1 MFLDNVSETD
11 SKDVN
16 DMVDTDNI
24 DKEMSFETDWYQY
37 ESDNEPTYEESVVED
52 EQIVEP
58 KEVKID
64 YTTVDDPALQ
74 PNIKIFQ
81 YAKKKGV
88 SREALDGII
97 GMVNN
102 HMKAYCSEAPL
113 LYSHYKSKER
123 LTKRFPVKSKA
134 LDVCKN
140 GCMLYDKNA
149 QIDEKCSNSKC
160 EGNKIDAKNMMYL
173 PLIDQPALLV
183 NDKETF
189 RLLKSP
195 RKNEKWPN
203 VLYGAF
209 DGAFG
214 EKLPKAYSKKKR
226 TDWSS
231 TLVYSLMASKSS
243 KMASTHSN
251 FTQRPDNQRFLLA
264 WATIVAKG
272 LKKKAATPHRSF
284 RSRSDQIKQV
294 PEILHEDPDLATQ
307 TVARKAASIVQQA
320 FKPGAAVFS
329 FPEDLFSFRQ
339 ATYYAIQGQIGVLK
353 GVKCLSMYIYFC

>member
-1 MFLDNVSETD
+1 MESSHIHFTEFNSVSSACNTDNAQLAVCSLVSTGSPTGPTAPSSPPSGGSGIRRRSISPQKEPPLEYANVGHLPKRLKHSSLSSSAFFEQCYNHLMMLLWINNQGHKARNAMFLDNVSETD

-74 PNIKIFQ
+74 PSIKIFQ

-88 SREALDGII
+88 SREALDDII

-123 LTKRFPVKSKA
+123 LTMRFPVKSKA

-140 GCMLYDKNA
+140 GCMLYDENA

-160 EGNKIDAKNMMYL
+160 EGNKIDAKNTMYL
-173 PLIDQPALLV
+173 PLICQPALLV

-189 RLLKSP
+189 GLLKSP

-203 VLYGAF
+203 ILYGAF

-214 EKLPKAYSKKKR
+214 EKLPKAYSKKK
-226 TDWSS
+226 
-231 TLVYSLMASKSS
+231 
-243 KMASTHSN
+243 
-251 FTQRPDNQRFLLA
+251 
-264 WATIVAKG
+264 
-272 LKKKAATPHRSF
+272 
-284 RSRSDQIKQV
+284 
-294 PEILHEDPDLATQ
+294 
-307 TVARKAASIVQQA
+307 
-320 FKPGAAVFS
+320 
-329 FPEDLFSFRQ
+329 
-339 ATYYAIQGQIGVLK
+339 GQIGHLPWF
-353 GVKCLSMYIYFC
+353 IR